1 MTDFIEEYEVLVPS
15 ELCDDCIASY
25 EKLTNQ
31 EPHLLSFGHI
41 QKGEGKL
48 FREDYSFQFEEF
60 GNIHLAS
67 SIFNILNEASE
78 MYREKYS
85 ILNKLEYNTM
95 RLKIQK
101 TPIGG
106 GYHGWH
112 CESMD
117 AVVSNR
123 LIVWTVYLN
132 DVEEGGE
139 TEFLYQNKRIR
150 SNKGS
155 VLLFPASYTHTHRGN
170 PPISNEKYILTGWYH
185 IQDPR

>member
-1 MTDFIEEYEVLVPS
+1 
-15 ELCDDCIASY
+15 
-25 EKLTNQ
+25 
-31 EPHLLSFGHI
+31 
-41 QKGEGKL
+41 
-48 FREDYSFQFEEF
+48 
-60 GNIHLAS
+60 
-67 SIFNILNEASE
+67 

-139 TEFLYQNKRIR
+139 TEFLHQSKRI
-150 SNKGS
+150 KPVVGTT
-155 VLLFPASYTHTHRGN
+155 LIWPAYFTHLHRGN
-170 PPISNEKYILTGWYH
+170 PPLKGEKYYLTGWYEMVN
-185 IQDPR
+185 I